1 LSATDAVNKEKQ
13 MKKLVIE
20 ESGEGLIG
28 LLGERVT
35 LFCLNYIYTGRL
47 VGVNDSC
54 VRLDDAG
61 IVYETGAFTDSAW
74 KDAQKLPK
82 PVYVMLSAVESF
94 TVIR

>member
-1 LSATDAVNKEKQ
+1 

-20 ESGEGLIG
+20 ESGDGLIG

-35 LFCLNYIYTGRL
+35 LFCLNYIYTGKL

-54 VRLDDAG
+54 VRLDDAA
-61 IVYETGAFTDSAW
+61 IVYETGAFDNNAW